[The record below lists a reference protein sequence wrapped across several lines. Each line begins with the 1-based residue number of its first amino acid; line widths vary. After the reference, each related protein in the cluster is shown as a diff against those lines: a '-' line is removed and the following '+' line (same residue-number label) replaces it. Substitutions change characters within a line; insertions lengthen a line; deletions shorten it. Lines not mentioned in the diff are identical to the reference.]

1 MAPSLLPIVS
11 IILHALHSS
20 RVSFK
25 EIIRCKAGEDLPACP
40 GPTPA

>member
-1 MAPSLLPIVS
+1 MALSPLPIVS

-20 RVSFK
+20 RVTFK
-25 EIIRCKAGEDLPACP
+25 EITRRKAGEDLPACL